1 MNTTINIA
9 IFISGTGTNAKNII
23 NYFSRKKLIKV
34 VLVLST
40 KENQTISS
48 LCHDNNIVFITPNAA
63 QLSPTFYLQQLEKLN
78 IDWIILAGF
87 LRKIPR
93 ELITQYP
100 KKIINKSLS
109 LKVEE
114 SCVILS

>member
-40 KENQTISS
+40 KENQTISN
-48 LCHDNNIVFITPNAA
+48 LCQDKKIVFITANSS
-63 QLSPTFYLQQLEKLN
+63 QVSPLFYLKQ
-78 IDWIILAGF
+78 
-87 LRKIPR
+87 
-93 ELITQYP
+93 
-100 KKIINKSLS
+100 KKSP
-109 LKVEE
+109 
-114 SCVILS
+114 